1 MHLFILIIYCH
12 FAQSF
17 VNVFLLPLNYRVNK
31 FRIEK
36 QTKCYHEKQNKQYS
50 GSVNNLQKLESLA
63 LKYTPKT
70 ANQKYYKNI
79 LDNRKKK
86 MIIVNGP
93 AGTGKTLFACLQAI
107 IYLEKNIVDKIVL
120 TRPTISIDKEDFG
133 FLPGTLEQKMD
144 PWLKPFFDILLN
156 YYSQKE
162 IDYLLHRQQIEICPL
177 AYMRGRT
184 FHNTFIIGDEM
195 QNSSP
200 HQMKTLATRIGHNSK
215 LVILGDIEQSDLF
228 DSRPDCKSNGLNDL
242 MQRLK
247 DNPSKLIATV
257 TLKTED
263 IERSSLTKEVLKLYN
278 NFEYSP
284 PISSEKNN
292 KQVYGKE
299 KQIRNATDTKN
310 LTNIAN
316 DCAIIPLN
324 QISKHYPL

>member
-12 FAQSF
+12 FIHSF
-17 VNVFLLPLNYRVNK
+17 VNTFILPLNYKVNN
-31 FRIEK
+31 FHREK
-36 QTKCYHEKQNKQYS
+36 QTKCYQEKQNKQYS
-50 GSVNNLQKLESLA
+50 NNVNNLQKLESLE
-63 LKYTPKT
+63 LKYSPKT

-93 AGTGKTLFACLQAI
+93 AGTGKTLFACVQAI
-107 IYLEKNIVDKIVL
+107 TYLEKNIVDKIVL
-120 TRPTISIDKEDFG
+120 TRPTITIDKEDFG

-144 PWLKPFFDILLN
+144 PWLKPFFDILLT

-162 IDYLLHRQQIEICPL
+162 IDYLLHRQQLEICPL

-228 DSRPDCKSNGLNDL
+228 ENKQDSKLNGLNDL
-242 MQRLK
+242 IQRLK
-247 DNPSKLIATV
+247 ENPSKLISSV

-278 NFEYSP
+278 NFEVSSS
-284 PISSEKNN
+284 ISSENN
-292 KQVYGKE
+292 NNQLLGKE
-299 KQIRNATDTKN
+299 KLIRNATDT
-310 LTNIAN
+310 TNITGIAN

-324 QISKHYPL
+324 QISKYYPL